1 MADAPP
7 VPVDPAAD
15 PAAIAAAVAAPQQGP
30 PVGNL
35 FQTYDPGSTS
45 DLFAPAY
52 IHGYKPSTD
61 AVSAWMAANRG
72 MTRADVDATRIAQ
85 PWTDPSKTLG
95 GDGVYGGPI
104 QANQVYGDSRGM
116 VDPEALKVWSQGGHY
131 DMNARRNAI
140 AQRLADNA
148 AAAGAAP
155 PPAPP
160 DPTKGMRF
168 IFD

>member
-7 VPVDPAAD
+7 VPVPADPAAD
-15 PAAIAAAVAAPQQGP
+15 LTAAVATAPAAQP
-30 PVGNL
+30 MGNL
-35 FQTYDPGSTS
+35 FQTYQAGSPT
-45 DLFAPAY
+45 DAFVPAY
-52 IHGYKPSTD
+52 IKGYKPSMD
-61 AVSAWMAANRG
+61 AVSAWEAENRG
-72 MTRADVDATRIAQ
+72 LTRADVDATRIAQ

-116 VDPEALKVWSQGGHY
+116 VDPEALKVWAQGGHY

-140 AQRLADNA
+140 AARVAANA
-148 AAAGAAP
+148 AAASAAQ
-155 PPAPP
+155 PAPP
-160 DPTKGMRF
+160 ADPTGGMRF